1 MRVTLVVDIRDPGLK
16 TKDPKKG
23 PLWIFQNARCPGS
36 RAKQEIVTGPTTLP
50 RGGDPGTVVPFD
62 AVSQN
67 LRSLSS
73 PAEVLPATSI
83 ADMTPCRVWISGL
96 HLFCYS
102 CFGSC
107 DSPGIPHTG
116 LDVWH
121 PRRVTTTAVHAD
133 VHGRTQSPSFR
144 LRRRRSPPLCGIPV
158 DLKLFQ
164 RMYQGVQ

>member
-1 MRVTLVVDIRDPGLK
+1 MSVTLVVDIRDPDLK

-23 PLWIFQNARCPGS
+23 LSWIFQNARRPGS
-36 RAKQEIVTGPTTLP
+36 RAKTEIIATGTTTVP

-62 AVSQN
+62 ALPQN

-73 PAEVLPATSI
+73 PAEVLPATST

-102 CFGSC
+102 CFGRC
-107 DSPGIPHTG
+107 DLSRMPHKG

-121 PRRVTTTAVHAD
+121 PRRFTTTAAHAD
-133 VHGRTQSPSFR
+133 IRGRTQSP
-144 LRRRRSPPLCGIPV
+144 PG
-158 DLKLFQ
+158 
-164 RMYQGVQ
+164 